1 MAIKS
6 INSLAREAEEQNLRL
21 SDLVVREEAVEAG
34 VAEATV
40 RGRMHDMLI
49 AMIEAVKAG
58 VDKSGPS
65 VSGLTGGEALRY
77 SNYLRERKS
86 LLGDVAAKAAA
97 YALAASCVNASMGV
111 IVAAP
116 TAGSCGIL
124 PGVLLSLRETH
135 GFTEEELVSGLLAA
149 AGVGQ
154 AIAMRAT
161 LSGAEGGCQAE
172 CGSAAAMAAAAAVE
186 LMGGAPEMC
195 CHGAALALKNSLG
208 LVCDPVAG
216 LVEVPCVKRNG
227 VYAVVALT
235 AADMALAGIQ
245 SAIPLDEVI
254 DAMHAIGQVMP
265 ATLRETAKGGLAAT
279 PTGCRLSAKVFPEQ
293 AE

>member
-6 INSLAREAEEQNLRL
+6 INRLAKEAEERNLLL
-21 SDLVVREEAVEAG
+21 SDLVAKEEAVEAG
-34 VAEATV
+34 MTEAEV
-40 RGRMHDMLI
+40 RSRMQGMLI
-49 AMIEAVKAG
+49 AMNEAVKAG
-58 VDKSGPS
+58 VARSGPS

-77 SNYLRERKS
+77 SNYLREHKS
-86 LLGDVAAKAAA
+86 LLGDVAGKAAA

-124 PGVLLSLRETH
+124 PGVLLSLREAH
-135 GFTEEELVSGLLAA
+135 GFTDEEIVSGLLAA

-154 AIAMRAT
+154 AIALRAT

-186 LMGGAPEMC
+186 LLGGSPEQC

-227 VYAVVALT
+227 VYAVVALA
-235 AADMALAGIQ
+235 AADMALAGIK

-265 ATLRETAKGGLAAT
+265 VTLRETAKGGLAAT
-279 PTGCRLSAKVFPEQ
+279 PTGCRLQAKVFPDQGE
-293 AE
+293 